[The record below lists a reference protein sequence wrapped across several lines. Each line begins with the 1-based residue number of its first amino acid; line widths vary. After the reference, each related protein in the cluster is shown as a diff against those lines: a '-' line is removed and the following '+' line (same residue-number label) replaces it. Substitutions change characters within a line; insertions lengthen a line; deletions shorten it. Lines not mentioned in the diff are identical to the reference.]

1 MILKKWSLV
10 FAQILVEAKK
20 VDWFS
25 KEDLLGAVVK
35 VLVIV
40 AIVSTVFLGIDWV
53 ISKSVELLLK
63 I

>member
-25 KEDLLGAVVK
+25 KEDLLGAVAK

>member
-1 MILKKWSLV
+1 MV